1 LADTNSSVVITPT
14 PSPKPQRQ
22 LISFPKITAKTFGDT
37 PFSLSATA
45 PGGEVT
51 YSSASSKIAINGN
64 QVTILGAGVAA
75 ITATQNGGAGYL
87 AAKPVS
93 RSIVINKSPQT
104 VTMGDLGAVSYGSG
118 AISLSG
124 SSSSGAA
131 VVFTSSN
138 PKVARVLSGNTLSV
152 VGAGS
157 SVITASVP
165 VSSNYLAA
173 SAKRTFVVTK
183 APQTISQFAS
193 VRDITLGGTPVISI
207 PSSSSN
213 LPVKLSVA
221 SGPAKYV
228 KGKLRI
234 SGTGTITIVAT
245 QAGNAKYLAAPA
257 VSVSFQVNP
266 Q

>member
-1 LADTNSSVVITPT
+1 
-14 PSPKPQRQ
+14 
-22 LISFPKITAKTFGDT
+22 
-37 PFSLSATA
+37 
-45 PGGEVT
+45 
-51 YSSASSKIAINGN
+51 
-64 QVTILGAGVAA
+64 
-75 ITATQNGGAGYL
+75 
-87 AAKPVS
+87 
-93 RSIVINKSPQT
+93 
-104 VTMGDLGAVSYGSG
+104 
-118 AISLSG
+118 
-124 SSSSGAA
+124 
-131 VVFTSSN
+131 VFTSSN